1 MVSVILVDPGMS
13 NTSSSEGGSL
23 VLKDPNVY
31 HDRASLWNARTWERP
46 EDVEAIPH
54 KSRAYHDGCP
64 TLAPLSFS
72 QSSSGARDQIKSFQE
87 RRNLVSPLDELVFHW
102 TRLAPKDLIAETSK
116 KSSNAAYY
124 LLKHVAQHWMNQL
137 ELINCTVAKGEY
149 FSDDYQAKID
159 DTLSGQEWKAELTSI
174 NEITKD
180 INYMRRQ
187 MNHLWRAMMLNLE
200 RLGVQLGCEQ
210 VDNNLSLA
218 LRGAQMDFLAIY
230 TRLQPLRERV
240 ELLTAV
246 ANDVANLRAAFKGIY
261 DGEFSLRL
269 AIFASIVFPLILV
282 ASILSM
288 GEDFLPGKS
297 KFWIFW
303 ASSVPFVVAFAVGL
317 VYGGRLDREAVRDV
331 KGVMQNGSKRRMGKQ
346 GKQEDVEK
354 SWKQLLMRRYLGGSS
369 PC

>member
-1 MVSVILVDPGMS
+1 MS
-13 NTSSSEGGSL
+13 YASSSEGGSL

-31 HDRASLWNARTWERP
+31 EDRASLWNAHTWERP
-46 EDVEAIPH
+46 EDVEAVLH
-54 KSRAYHDGCP
+54 KSRAYHYGCH
-64 TLAPLSFS
+64 TLAPLSYP
-72 QSSSGARDQIKSFQE
+72 QVSSRGAQDQTKTESCQE
-87 RRNLVSPLDELVFHW
+87 RNLVSPLDELVYHW
-102 TRLAPKDLIAETSK
+102 TRLAPKDLIAETNK

-124 LLKHVAQHWMNQL
+124 LVKHVAQHWVNLL

-159 DTLSGQEWKAELTSI
+159 DTLSGQEWKAELIRI
-174 NEITKD
+174 NQITND

-187 MNHLWRAMMLNLE
+187 MNHFWRAMMLNLE

-210 VDNNLSLA
+210 VDKNVSLA
-218 LRGAQMDFLAIY
+218 LRGAQMDFLTIH
-230 TRLQPLRERV
+230 TRMQPLRQRV
-240 ELLTAV
+240 EHMTAI
-246 ANDVANLRAAFKGIY
+246 ANDLANLRASFKGIY

-303 ASSVPFVVAFAVGL
+303 VSSVPFVVAFAVGL
-317 VYGGRLDREAVRDV
+317 VYGGRLDRGVVRDV
-331 KGVMQNGSKRRMGKQ
+331 KSVMQNGNKRKTGEQ
-346 GKQEDVEK
+346 CKQEGAK
-354 SWKQLLMRRYLGGSS
+354 TRKNWKQLLRRRRPLGRPS